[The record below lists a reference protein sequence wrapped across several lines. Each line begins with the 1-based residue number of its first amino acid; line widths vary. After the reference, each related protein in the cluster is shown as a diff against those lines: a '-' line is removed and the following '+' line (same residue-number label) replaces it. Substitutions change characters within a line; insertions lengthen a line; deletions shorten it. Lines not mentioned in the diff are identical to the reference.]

1 MNSPGPYFIS
11 RERFVPASAEQ
22 IFELLATPAM
32 HAIIDGSNSVKDAL
46 PNGPERLSEGA
57 KFAMD
62 MRIGAPYK
70 VMNYVVEFDEGRRIA
85 WRHFYGHIWRYLLE
99 PVAGGT
105 LVTEQW
111 DAREVRRRW
120 LLRLSGFTRR
130 NVRGIERTLENLE
143 AHFSPGASVAS
154 GAAE

>member
-1 MNSPGPYFIS
+1 MSAPSPYFIS
-11 RERFVPASAEQ
+11 RERFIPASAEQ

-32 HAIIDGSNSVKDAL
+32 HAVIDGSNSVRDAL

-57 KFAMD
+57 KFAME

-70 VMNYVVEFDEGRRIA
+70 VMNYVIEFEEGRRIA

-99 PVAGGT
+99 PVEGGT
-105 LVTEQW
+105 QLTEQW

-130 NVRGIERTLENLE
+130 NVRGIERTLEKLE
-143 AHFSPGASVAS
+143 AHFRAG
-154 GAAE
+154 GRAEQ